1 MEIAKCIRCGN
12 LYSRVKTVVCPKCE
26 IEEEKEI
33 FQVQRFMRD
42 NPGLTLTEISDALN
56 IYLEDIDRWI
66 EEKRLNVEVTQ
77 VSDKKDVVRK
87 LYDTVKGGIEQE
99 SHALRE
105 KSRTILSG
113 SSDFLS
119 AGGKYRRA

>member
-56 IYLEDIDRWI
+56 IYLE
-66 EEKRLNVEVTQ
+66 
-77 VSDKKDVVRK
+77 
-87 LYDTVKGGIEQE
+87 
-99 SHALRE
+99 
-105 KSRTILSG
+105 
-113 SSDFLS
+113 
-119 AGGKYRRA
+119 